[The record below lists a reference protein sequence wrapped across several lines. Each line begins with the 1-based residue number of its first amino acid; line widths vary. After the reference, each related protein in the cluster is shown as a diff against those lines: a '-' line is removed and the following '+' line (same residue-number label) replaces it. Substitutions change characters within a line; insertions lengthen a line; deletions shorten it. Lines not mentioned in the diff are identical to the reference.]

1 MAIEDLEKALDLITF
16 KFLTSFWLFLA
27 NKNKASKDIY
37 NVSLHQ
43 LCEKNTKLENCW
55 FLGYFRNMKESA
67 VFMKELAKNGQL
79 EKHFFFTFSKKLRAK
94 VPYQNRFFDF
104 FHPHWVSVYTRV
116 ENR

>member
-55 FLGYFRNMKESA
+55 FWGYFRNMKEPA
-67 VFMKELAKNGQL
+67 AFMKELAKNQQL
-79 EKHFFFTFSKKLRAK
+79 EK
-94 VPYQNRFFDF
+94 DF
-104 FHPHWVSVYTRV
+104 YFYFQK
-116 ENR
+116 N